1 MRTLVLG
8 VQEMKQALEIFL
20 DVHLDVVD
28 VAWQDQLEESSCR
41 NWIVKNI
48 LYSIEN
54 DRRWKELLIDD
65 SLSKW
70 FVEDILINTCSIEFL
85 VKKREGDFYLTLR
98 SYN

>member
-41 NWIVKNI
+41 NWIVKDI

-54 DRRWKELLIDD
+54 DRRWKEFLIDD

-70 FVEDILINTCSIEFL
+70 FVSRYFNQYVIDRSGSIKN
-85 VKKREGDFYLTLR
+85 VR
-98 SYN
+98 

>member
-41 NWIVKNI
+41 NWIVKDI

-54 DRRWKELLIDD
+54 DRRWKEFLIDD

-70 FVEDILINTCSIEFL
+70 IVDILNINTCSIEL
-85 VKKREGDFYLTLR
+85 DQK
-98 SYN
+98 N